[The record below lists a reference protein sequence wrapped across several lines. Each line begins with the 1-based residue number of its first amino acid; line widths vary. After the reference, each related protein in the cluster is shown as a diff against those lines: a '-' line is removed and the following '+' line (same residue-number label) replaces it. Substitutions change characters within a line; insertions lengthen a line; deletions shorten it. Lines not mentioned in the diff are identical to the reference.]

1 MAALEAWGGGGGED
15 GTPQESEFFSKFL
28 EDIPLFWTSGDVSSG
43 FQTDSGYPCLHLAE
57 AYSPLVQH
65 LPALWRTSWQLS
77 QSLPHT
83 CKQVHA
89 GAQNRDLSCRRRK
102 LSRLSCDGHE
112 SEPWKS
118 EFCDLL
124 KVTLIFRDIL
134 AICCVM
140 MRTSLE
146 HEPRIK
152 LQACLIAQGNVLHK
166 TFEF

>member
-1 MAALEAWGGGGGED
+1 M
-15 GTPQESEFFSKFL
+15 SFFL
-28 EDIPLFWTSGDVSSG
+28 NFWRTKLCFG
-43 FQTDSGYPCLHLAE
+43 HLVM
-57 AYSPLVQH
+57 SPLDFKPIAGILVYTWQRHIH
-65 LPALWRTSWQLS
+65 LWCNTCQPFGGHHGRLC

-89 GAQNRDLSCRRRK
+89 GAQNQDLSCRRRK
-102 LSRLSCDGHE
+102 LSRLSCAGHE

-124 KVTLIFRDIL
+124 KITLIFRDIL
-134 AICCVM
+134 AICCVI

-152 LQACLIAQGNVLHK
+152 LQACLIVQGNVLHK
-166 TFEF
+166 TFKF